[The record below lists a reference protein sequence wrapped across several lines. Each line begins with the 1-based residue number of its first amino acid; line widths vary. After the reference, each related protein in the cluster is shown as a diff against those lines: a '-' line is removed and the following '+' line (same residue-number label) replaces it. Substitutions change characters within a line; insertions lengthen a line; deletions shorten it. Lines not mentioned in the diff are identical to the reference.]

1 MVGDHDLCD
10 GPLMALL
17 EVLGVLIGSSPCQQ
31 HMSVPSDSFPQQLG
45 HIAPHHIDILSYN
58 PQ

>member
-1 MVGDHDLCD
+1 MQWTTT
-10 GPLMALL
+10 ALL
-17 EVLGVLIGSSPCQQ
+17 EVLGVLIDSSPCQQ